1 MRDLQ
6 DLNCEAAAPA
16 KSAKH
21 LETSP
26 AVPCSRLVPR
36 DRYIRGLGRAQVAGY
51 PVLFRRE
58 DDHLIELAVSSA
70 VELQRFGNT
79 AIFLLDGA
87 IISDYIHSIFVP
99 LGIDL
104 LQLQAHSR
112 NRSGSRTFMQREFVI
127 VAVTTVPKLLQ
138 LLPSAGNQV
147 ALPVQVTDCMVEL
160 RIGRC
165 QFGTRRRN
173 VRFCAAE
180 FSSHRSNFTCELA
193 HLLLLL
199 LHL

>member
-1 MRDLQ
+1 MRDLK
-6 DLNCEAAAPA
+6 NRYCEAAAPRR
-16 KSAKH
+16 SAKYQGKIIAF
-21 LETSP
+21 S
-26 AVPCSRLVPR
+26 CSHLVPS
-36 DRYIRGLGRAQVAGY
+36 DRYIRGLRRAQVAGY
-51 PVLFRRE
+51 PVLFRRK
-58 DDHLIELAVSSA
+58 DDHLIELAVAPA

-79 AIFLLDGA
+79 AIFLLDSA

-112 NRSGSRTFMQREFVI
+112 NRSGSRTFMQGEFVI

-160 RIGRC
+160 RIR
-165 QFGTRRRN
+165 
-173 VRFCAAE
+173 
-180 FSSHRSNFTCELA
+180 
-193 HLLLLL
+193 
-199 LHL
+199 